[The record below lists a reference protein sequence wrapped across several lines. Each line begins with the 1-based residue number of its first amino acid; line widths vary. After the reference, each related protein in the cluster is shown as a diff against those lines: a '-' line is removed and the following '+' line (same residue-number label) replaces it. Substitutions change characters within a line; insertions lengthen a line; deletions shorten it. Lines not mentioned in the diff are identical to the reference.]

1 MIVGISAPF
10 APIVEPSNSD
20 SIWVR
25 RRPEPNRQPTG
36 THVRITRRVDHQC
49 GTAKPSGV
57 VNVKNGLAI
66 DVSGAVGAVDCV
78 TVAPVCMEPIA

>member
-10 APIVEPSNSD
+10 APIVDP
-20 SIWVR
+20 
-25 RRPEPNRQPTG
+25 
-36 THVRITRRVDHQC
+36 ITRRVDHQC